1 MEIDPM
7 RRLWRPAERRRVLER
22 YSLDGPAKLAAELER
37 SVDSISSLAG
47 RYGQRS
53 LRSRERQAASRS
65 RSSPSLNTRFFDEPS
80 RHGAFVLGV
89 IWACG
94 SIKTKYGKVLRL
106 VVPADRRAV
115 LLRVLE
121 LMNSKHQIQ
130 TYDER
135 RVLEI
140 CNAHLVSN
148 FLDRF
153 GHPPASSANPD
164 LPWIAWELVPMFAWG
179 HLQATG
185 SRDDSH
191 FRWSG
196 HKDVMVWLSDEI
208 RRQTKAGP
216 PEEDRFGGRL
226 TIRWRA
232 QSDLAGIG
240 RWLGETL

>member
-1 MEIDPM
+1 M
-7 RRLWRPAERRRVLER
+7 RRLWMPAERKRVLER
-22 YSLDGPAKLAAELER
+22 YSLDGSAGLASQLGR
-37 SVDSISSLAG
+37 SVDSVTSLAR
-47 RYGQRS
+47 RYGLKS
-53 LRSRERQAASRS
+53 LRCRQRQAASRS
-65 RSSPSLNTRFFDEPS
+65 RGSPSLNTRFFDEPDGE
-80 RHGAFVLGV
+80 GAFVLGV

-94 SIKTKYGKVLRL
+94 SIKTKHGKVLRL

-135 RVLEI
+135 RVVEI
-140 CNAHLVSN
+140 CNAHLVST

-153 GHPPASSANPD
+153 GHPPASSADPD
-164 LPWIAWELVPMFAWG
+164 LPWIASDLVPMFASG

-191 FRWSG
+191 VRWSG
-196 HKDVMVWLSDEI
+196 HKDVMVWLADEI
-208 RRQTKAGP
+208 RRQAKAGP
-216 PEEDRFGGRL
+216 PEEEPIGGRL

-232 QSDLAGIG
+232 PSDLAGIG
-240 RWLGETL
+240 RWLGEAL